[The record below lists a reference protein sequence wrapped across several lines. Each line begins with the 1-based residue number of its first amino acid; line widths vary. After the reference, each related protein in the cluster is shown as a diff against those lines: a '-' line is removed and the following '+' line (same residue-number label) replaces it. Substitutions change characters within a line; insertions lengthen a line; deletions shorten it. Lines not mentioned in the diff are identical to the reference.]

1 MRSHNVFCNLVSEA
15 TCHHFCHILLVQC
28 GKIVHENVDARMGES
43 LRAISVAGY
52 RYRPD
57 ISSSRMDSSL
67 VGKLWLTCS
76 LDTEL
81 LAIIAFGRGGQEDEL
96 RKPVMT
102 LGFLRRS
109 IYSDKSRPE
118 SGHW

>member
-1 MRSHNVFCNLVSEA
+1 MPS
-15 TCHHFCHILLVQC
+15 LLPYSIGTVWEDSTRERGC
-28 GKIVHENVDARMGES
+28 RMGES

-57 ISSSRMDSSL
+57 LSSSRMDSSL

-81 LAIIAFGRGGQEDEL
+81 LAIIAFGKGGQEDEL
-96 RKPVMT
+96 RKPVMA

-109 IYSDKSRPE
+109 IYGDKSRPE